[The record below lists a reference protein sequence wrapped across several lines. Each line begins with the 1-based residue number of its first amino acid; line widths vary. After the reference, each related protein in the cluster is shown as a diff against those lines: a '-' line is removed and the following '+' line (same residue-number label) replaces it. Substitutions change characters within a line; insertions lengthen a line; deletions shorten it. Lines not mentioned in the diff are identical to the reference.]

1 MAEDNVQQHD
11 IEKERPQR
19 RKLHLKPRD
28 PEAAARIEAERLRE
42 SYQHDV
48 FGDAKPREVVI
59 ADRVGKSEEDVLK
72 EEVQKEKL
80 HVCVVVWWFQHETLI
95 GTHVCMYVLGL
106 QLRLTP
112 AQHEEKKSHE
122 AAVKEIEEQ
131 IEKESDEKKK
141 DLLRVELRARVETL
155 DALMERFV
163 AMTLENAKSGDV
175 PRVSQLRK
183 VQQHELQQHERGS
196 SPAMVH
202 QHRYKPTQ
210 QYTRHPGQY
219 RGGGHPPR
227 GGGGGRSGYVPTP
240 VDGGMNRGGR
250 YGRGGVPEW
259 ANAPYHQ
266 PGRGGGGTDAGA
278 VMYPEYSAHR
288 SGRGGGGG
296 GGRQQ
301 QMPQR
306 DVFYQGPFP
315 GRGVGGEIEFDSF
328 SDQDRY

>member
-1 MAEDNVQQHD
+1 MAEDNVQHHD

-42 SYQHDV
+42 SYQHGV

-59 ADRVGKSEEDVLK
+59 ADRVGKSEEDILK

-80 HVCVVVWWFQHETLI
+80 HVCVVVVRTTGSIEGSHLYI
-95 GTHVCMYVLGL
+95 VGL

-122 AAVKEIEEQ
+122 AAVKEIEDQ

-155 DALMERFV
+155 DVLMERFV

-183 VQQHELQQHERGS
+183 VQHEVHQHERGG
-196 SPAMVH
+196 PAGVVH

-210 QYTRHPGQY
+210 QYTSRHPGQQY
-219 RGGGHPPR
+219 TGRGGGHPPR

-240 VDGGMNRGGR
+240 VDGGR
-250 YGRGGVPEW
+250 YGRGGVAEW
-259 ANAPYHQ
+259 AHPPYHQ
-266 PGRGGGGTDAGA
+266 PGRGGGGGGGGGVDAGA

-288 SGRGGGGG
+288 GGRG

-301 QMPQR
+301 LPPR

>member
-1 MAEDNVQQHD
+1 MAEDNVQHHD

-42 SYQHDV
+42 SYQHGV

-59 ADRVGKSEEDVLK
+59 ADRVGKSEEDILK

-80 HVCVVVWWFQHETLI
+80 H
-95 GTHVCMYVLGL
+95 
-106 QLRLTP
+106 LRLTP

-122 AAVKEIEEQ
+122 AAVKEIEDQ

-183 VQQHELQQHERGS
+183 VQHEMHQHERGG
-196 SPAMVH
+196 AAGVVH

-210 QYTRHPGQY
+210 QYTSRHPGQQY
-219 RGGGHPPR
+219 TGRGGGHPPR

-240 VDGGMNRGGR
+240 VDGGR

-259 ANAPYHQ
+259 AHHQ
-266 PGRGGGGTDAGA
+266 PGRGGGGGGIDAGA

-288 SGRGGGGG
+288 GGRGGG

-301 QMPQR
+301 LPPR

>member
-1 MAEDNVQQHD
+1 MAEDNVQHHD

-28 PEAAARIEAERLRE
+28 PEAAARIEAGAVAGE
-42 SYQHDV
+42 
-48 FGDAKPREVVI
+48 
-59 ADRVGKSEEDVLK
+59 VGKSEEDILK

-80 HVCVVVWWFQHETLI
+80 H
-95 GTHVCMYVLGL
+95 
-106 QLRLTP
+106 LRLTP

-122 AAVKEIEEQ
+122 AAVKEIEDQ

-183 VQQHELQQHERGS
+183 VQHEMHQHERGGLGWFISIGISQRS
-196 SPAMVH
+196 SILVDILGSSIRVEVGVIRHGVEVGVGLDMFQRQWMV
-202 QHRYKPTQ
+202 
-210 QYTRHPGQY
+210 
-219 RGGGHPPR
+219 GGMVEVGLQNGR
-227 GGGGGRSGYVPTP
+227 IISLEGGGGG
-240 VDGGMNRGGR
+240 
-250 YGRGGVPEW
+250 
-259 ANAPYHQ
+259 
-266 PGRGGGGTDAGA
+266 GGGGDDAGA

-288 SGRGGGGG
+288 GGRGG

-301 QMPQR
+301 LPPR